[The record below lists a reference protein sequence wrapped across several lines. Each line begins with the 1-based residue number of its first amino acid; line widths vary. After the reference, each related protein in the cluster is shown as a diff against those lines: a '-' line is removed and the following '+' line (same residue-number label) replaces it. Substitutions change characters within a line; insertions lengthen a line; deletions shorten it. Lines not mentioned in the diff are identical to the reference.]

1 MPKRKIISTTIYLS
15 SVDQVEAKS
24 LHSHNQKLKC
34 IILHI
39 YRHETGHIYSYWHN
53 LLSVKLRVSKE
64 SRAAGVLDNFAEGEK
79 YAQHALRKYV
89 RNKSPEIM
97 PSINSF
103 FADPK
108 WSFQLVNIL
117 SLIHKSYWLWC
128 IAILEPLDMLKNP

>member
-1 MPKRKIISTTIYLS
+1 MKQGIFTVTDNILS
-15 SVDQVEAKS
+15 A
-24 LHSHNQKLKC
+24 
-34 IILHI
+34 
-39 YRHETGHIYSYWHN
+39 
-53 LLSVKLRVSKE
+53 KLRVSKE

-108 WSFQLVNIL
+108 
-117 SLIHKSYWLWC
+117 
-128 IAILEPLDMLKNP
+128 